1 MVEAPNPFV
10 SLTNEDELEY
20 AGFWLRVGAAII
32 DTIVIMVVTLP
43 PLVWI
48 YGWAYFDVGSS
59 FISGPADFIISWIFP
74 AIAVILFWKYR
85 QATPGKIAFAMR
97 ILDATTGQPPTTK
110 QNIIR
115 YLGYYVSTIP
125 LGLGIFW
132 VAFDRRKQGWHDMMA
147 GTVVVC
153 DKDRSTAPVR
163 FE

>member
-1 MVEAPNPFV
+1 M
-10 SLTNEDELEY
+10 SLTNEDELVY

-48 YGWAYFDVGSS
+48 YGWAYCDVNSP
-59 FISGPADFIISWIFP
+59 FINGPADLIISWIFP
-74 AIAVILFWKYR
+74 PIAVILFWRYR

-97 ILDATTGQPPTTK
+97 IVDAKTGQSPTTK

-132 VAFDRRKQGWHDMMA
+132 VAFDRRKQGWHDIIA

-153 DKDRSTAPVR
+153 DKDRSTAPVK
-163 FE
+163 FEDPS